1 MNTFIFNWREM
12 LKRNYAI
19 NKNMVIRYFIFHI
32 LFMLLKTVSEVFIVL
47 IPAKVVAMLMG
58 KSTLNEVLIIL
69 FIYIASHLLSNA
81 LQSYEFMGDMNLRM
95 MDINTSIVQAIDIPS
110 EKMNGKFGKDF
121 FDASTSALFA
131 GNEQGSE
138 AFTRST
144 WRVLSSLLSILTFI
158 YMSKGLPIILL
169 PLVIIPAIISA
180 FTKNKFN
187 NFQLSQYDKIVK
199 YSYRFRDL
207 EKSALQENGG
217 KDQRIFNLKKVFE
230 KKFLKNKNDFVSTL
244 EKESTYRRNIQIINK
259 SVAGVI
265 NLACIYIL
273 FNQFVLSGNID
284 SFLLYF
290 GIINQVTR
298 LIENLIENILEVDV
312 NGKKFKSFNELMS
325 EKKYY
330 EGDFSKK
337 IPIGKIEV
345 ELKDVSF
352 SYDGKYN
359 ILDNLNLKIK
369 EGEKIALVG
378 ENGAGKTTLV
388 KIMTGLLTPQ
398 RGEVLINGINI
409 KDVNPKEVYDR
420 ITLVFQEPYIMATSV
435 LENITLSEKRDTDNQ
450 KLNKVLNESGL
461 VSKVESLPLGL
472 DTQMTTYLDPMGVE
486 FSGGQ
491 NQRLMLARALYKG
504 GDLLILDEPTSALDP
519 IAESLMYQEYLK
531 YTQNKTSVF
540 ISHRLASTNFCDRVF
555 LLDKGK
561 VLAHGSHKELLETSK
576 EYKEMWDTQSRYY
589 KGVEGDNGK

>member
-19 NKNMVIRYFIFHI
+19 NKNMVIRYFIIHI

-47 IPAKVVAMLMG
+47 IPAKFVAMLMG

-121 FDASTSALFA
+121 FDASTSALFT

-290 GIINQVTR
+290 GIINQATR
-298 LIENLIENILEVDV
+298 LIENLIENILKVDV

-330 EGDFSKK
+330 EGDFSKNL
-337 IPIGKIEV
+337 PLGKVEV

-352 SYDGKYN
+352 SYDGKHN
-359 ILDNLNLKIK
+359 ILDNINLKIK

-450 KLNKVLNESGL
+450 KLKKVLDESGL
-461 VSKVESLPLGL
+461 MSKVESLPLGL

-561 VLAHGSHKELLETSK
+561 VLAQGSHKELLETSK

>member
-19 NKNMVIRYFIFHI
+19 NKNMVIRYFIIHI

-47 IPAKVVAMLMG
+47 IPAKFVAMLMG

-121 FDASTSALFA
+121 FDASTSALFT

-230 KKFLKNKNDFVSTL
+230 KKFLKNQNDYVSTL
-244 EKESTYRRNIQIINK
+244 EKEFTYRRNVQIINK

-290 GIINQVTR
+290 GIINQATR
-298 LIENLIENILEVDV
+298 LIENLIENILKVDV

-330 EGDFSKK
+330 EGDFSKNL
-337 IPIGKIEV
+337 PLGKIEV

-352 SYDGKYN
+352 SYDGKHN

-388 KIMTGLLTPQ
+388 KIITGLLTPQ

-435 LENITLSEKRDTDNQ
+435 LENITLSEKRDTDNK
-450 KLNKVLNESGL
+450 KLKKVLDESGL

-561 VLAHGSHKELLETSK
+561 VLAQGSHKELLETSK

-589 KGVEGDNGK
+589 KGGEGDNGK